1 MQGVIFSDYNDA
13 DATSGDQPNWH
24 AYLIRPAYL
33 AWLGAQST
41 HWRATCRYDTDGV
54 VYTDYMRTSLA
65 DCNILTMQKE
75 YGTCF
80 QFEFINIRGHECF
93 NCTVPL
99 WNEKDAYSLHT
110 DTHVKNCEF
119 DGKTG
124 SVHRE
129 DNFGHYVRY
138 NSLHRCS
145 SGSDSTTQFWLGG
158 KWMVVNYR
166 QIDSTYVVER
176 RGPWSVLDHKEVF
189 GSDMFKNGN

>member
-1 MQGVIFSDYNDA
+1 MQGVIFSDYSDA

-110 DTHVKNCEF
+110 DTHIRNCEF

-158 KWMVVNYR
+158 K
-166 QIDSTYVVER
+166 
-176 RGPWSVLDHKEVF
+176 
-189 GSDMFKNGN
+189 

>member
-1 MQGVIFSDYNDA
+1 MIPCDGEVTCINGCCKKNPCQNGGTCTEICEP
-13 DATSGDQPNWH
+13 TSVRDQPNWH

-41 HWRATCRYDTDGV
+41 HWRATCRYDADGV
-54 VYTDYMRTSLA
+54 NYTDYMRTSLA

-75 YGTCF
+75 LGTCF

-99 WNEKDAYSLHT
+99 WNQKGVYSLHT
-110 DTHVKNCEF
+110 DTSFKNCEF

-129 DNFGHYVRY
+129 DNFGHYVHY

-145 SGSDSTTQFWLGG
+145 SGPNATTQFWLGG
-158 KWMVVNYR
+158 K
-166 QIDSTYVVER
+166 
-176 RGPWSVLDHKEVF
+176 
-189 GSDMFKNGN
+189 